1 MGLNGRVFTLFK
13 FRTMF
18 EDAHERRGEV
28 THLNQMSGPVFK
40 AKSDPRITAVG
51 RVLRKFS
58 LDELPQLWNVLKG
71 DMSLVGPR
79 PPVPSEVR
87 NYTWWQR
94 RRVSVKPGLTC
105 IWQVW
110 GRNKVS
116 FKRWVVTCV

>member
-1 MGLNGRVFTLFK
+1 LLLSLPIIGIAAIAIKLSSPGSVFFKQKRMGLNGRVFTLFK

-28 THLNQMSGPVFK
+28 NHLNQMTGPVFK
-40 AKSDPRITAVG
+40 AKSDPRITAFG

-79 PPVPSEVR
+79 PP
-87 NYTWWQR
+87 
-94 RRVSVKPGLTC
+94 
-105 IWQVW
+105 I
-110 GRNKVS
+110 
-116 FKRWVVTCV
+116 